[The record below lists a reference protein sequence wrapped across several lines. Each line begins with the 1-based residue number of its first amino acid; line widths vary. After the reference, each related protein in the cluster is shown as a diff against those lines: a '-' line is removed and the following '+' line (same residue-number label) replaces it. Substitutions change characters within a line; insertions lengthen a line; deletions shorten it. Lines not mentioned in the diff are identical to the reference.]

1 MSYGYR
7 FSAWLVEMFAEAL
20 SFSIV
25 AIVMSHAGFPT
36 VRDIAALTVAALTC
50 FGISGYVITT
60 LVMRLALHGRWP
72 HRYPVIASLLFLAHF
87 EVMNLLVPGGLLGNR
102 NRLVFRVIGSGV
114 VLVVATAISLV
125 LERIEKGGLPSRADN
140 A

>member
-1 MSYGYR
+1 M
-7 FSAWLVEMFAEAL
+7 LAEAL

-25 AIVMSHAGFPT
+25 AIVMSHADYPT

-60 LVMRLALHGRWP
+60 LVMRLALYGRWS
-72 HRYPVIASLLFLAHF
+72 HVYLVIAPLLFLAHF
-87 EVMNLLVPGGLLGNR
+87 EVMNLLVPDGLMDTHNR
-102 NRLVFRVIGSGV
+102 FVFRVIGFGV

-125 LERIEKGGLPSRADN
+125 LERVGKKGLPPRGGWPTLPN
-140 A
+140 LN